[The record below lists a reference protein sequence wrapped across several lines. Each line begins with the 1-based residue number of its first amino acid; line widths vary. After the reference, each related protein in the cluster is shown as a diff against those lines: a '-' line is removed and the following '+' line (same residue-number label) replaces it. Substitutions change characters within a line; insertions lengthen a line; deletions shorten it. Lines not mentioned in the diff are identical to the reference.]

1 MTDEEHSKPG
11 RGLGFQTGKPV
22 QGSGFEPGKPGRGSD
37 FQRDPPRQGSGFQP
51 TLKGRALR
59 LLSQR
64 EHSRQELERKLRPF
78 EEVPGEL
85 AQALDELQAKDF
97 INEQRV
103 LDSVVN
109 RRASK
114 LGASRVKQE
123 LQAKG
128 LTPEAV
134 SEALQGLRE
143 TEVERA
149 REVWR
154 KKFGEL
160 ALDANARA
168 KQVRFLLTRGFASE
182 AVRRVVSGADDD

>member
-1 MTDEEHSKPG
+1 MQDENRPKPAK
-11 RGLGFQTGKPV
+11 GLGFQP
-22 QGSGFEPGKPGRGSD
+22 S
-37 FQRDPPRQGSGFQP
+37 
-51 TLKGRALR
+51 LKGRALR

-85 AQALDELQAKDF
+85 SQALDFLQAKDF

-103 LDSVVN
+103 LESVVN

-128 LTPEAV
+128 LDPQAV
-134 SEALQGLRE
+134 SDALQGLRE
-143 TEVERA
+143 TELDRA

-154 KKFGEL
+154 KKFGQP
-160 ALDANARA
+160 ALDANERAR
-168 KQVRFLLTRGFASE
+168 QMRFLLTRGFAAE